1 MRIFALAVAATMIGA
16 AMADPA
22 LASAIATTPAPKP
35 LVLNCIDAK
44 GDVRESPLPRQG
56 ESCAPAG
63 VKVPAGWTWVA
74 GAPGMN
80 IYVHSALGNPP
91 PGLVKVWVLY
101 SFDAPKGSAGKE
113 HLSAKNL
120 EFYSCANG
128 TFAISTSIR
137 FSKALGEGDA
147 IGSDAFDNPRQL
159 EIPPDTA
166 TAWVWKA
173 VCAPG
178 A

>member
-1 MRIFALAVAATMIGA
+1 MRISMLAGIAVMFGASVPAQAAAQAPTAKALQ
-16 AMADPA
+16 
-22 LASAIATTPAPKP
+22 
-35 LVLNCIDAK
+35 LVCVDSQ
-44 GDVRESPLPRQG
+44 GGTRTSPLPRAG
-56 ESCAPAG
+56 ERCAPQG
-63 VKVPAGWTWVA
+63 VPVPAGWTWVA
-74 GAPGMN
+74 SGPGMN

-91 PGLVKVWVLY
+91 PGLLKVWVLY

-137 FSKALGEGDA
+137 FSRPLGEGDA
-147 IGSDAFDNPRQL
+147 IGSDAFDNPRQM

-166 TAWVWKA
+166 TSWVWKA